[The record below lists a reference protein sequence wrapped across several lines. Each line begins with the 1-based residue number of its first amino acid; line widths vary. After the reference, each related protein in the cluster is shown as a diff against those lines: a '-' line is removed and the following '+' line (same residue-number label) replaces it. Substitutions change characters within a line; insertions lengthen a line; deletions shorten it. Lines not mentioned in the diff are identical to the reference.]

1 MTPTRVILMS
11 CGSYNPPTNMHL
23 RMFEIARD
31 HLHRMGTHMV
41 VGGVMSPVH
50 DSYAKK
56 DLVVAEHRCAMLK
69 LALQNNDW
77 IRVSTWETRQNCWT
91 RTRASLKHHQNLLN
105 SVLQNSDGS
114 IGNHI
119 DIEDLEWIPENI
131 LNGQDR
137 TPIQIKLL
145 CGADLLE
152 SFGKPGLWADQDID
166 AIVGEHGLVVITR
179 EGSNPNKFIYDS
191 DLLSKYMHNIHIVTE
206 WINNEVSSTKI
217 RRALKRGE
225 SIKYLTQDAVIDYI
239 YNWGL
244 YDVVTSTTK
253 LILTTTESNNYLH
266 IDDKY
271 KGAFLTPSPS
281 DVTMESPSP
290 VEIISIDLTESV
302 IKKNI
307 INSPV
312 KRSTAVN
319 SDDNE
324 CMREKFINII
334 TENSNNKNT
343 AKPLYPGLAKQ
354 IIATETGES
363 QIFWEVGLN
372 DTSTSVNNLIYD
384 TESDVHK
391 IETDCPTEFK
401 LENEIKNEQE
411 YLESEQTDDPCI
423 INETVEPDDNN
434 DVEINSQDE
443 EQFKLVDSMENND
456 DQSVLTDI
464 MELREVLSSPSIPEI
479 QEKNE
484 AQYLDLDIDDTD
496 KKIDEIPVCK
506 SSIES
511 SSRENINNKCLQ
523 SMVSLR
529 KRSKSSK
536 NLSEQV
542 VPMIDDESES
552 STSENTSEEMKKKD
566 TCNFLKQETRKAF
579 QGSLE
584 SIVRKPQALSKKSKS
599 FEYIKADLLPK
610 ELNLV
615 EIGDINLLE
624 KSGTS
629 KSETFATI
637 NSVKTIFNTQTEE
650 YCSVCFSKDQ
660 SSGKNLYTVHSTN
673 SSPVDPDS
681 TECEICSSCNLQGVE
696 SLPEEPQCE
705 LCEICGDVAMELDG
719 IASGRPELEEI
730 IDSRLPNQSTSLNI
744 TQQVTKKSK
753 ATKLDKKIFKIAD
766 EETDEANDEQDAI
779 GKEERPPSTSIEEY
793 SDDSTLDDVEFEIEN
808 CGLEMDVSQPQDAAQ
823 SIEPVSEEEKSEE
836 IKASD
841 DQFNESKRINRGSS
855 LINRSVPKP
864 DSKKRYSSVDNLQGS
879 KTLNLTLREPRIVKK
894 DRIVA
899 GSVDN
904 IRIARVNKSPHK
916 LRMSADDI
924 GQATKEAED
933 SPQQLTRQS
942 SEKSRVGT
950 DTVKFIIGKH
960 GLKIVSDRETA
971 L

>member
-1 MTPTRVILMS
+1 MT
-11 CGSYNPPTNMHL
+11 
-23 RMFEIARD
+23 
-31 HLHRMGTHMV
+31 
-41 VGGVMSPVH
+41 
-50 DSYAKK
+50 
-56 DLVVAEHRCAMLK
+56 
-69 LALQNNDW
+69 
-77 IRVSTWETRQNCWT
+77 
-91 RTRASLKHHQNLLN
+91 
-105 SVLQNSDGS
+105 
-114 IGNHI
+114 
-119 DIEDLEWIPENI
+119 
-131 LNGQDR
+131 
-137 TPIQIKLL
+137 
-145 CGADLLE
+145 
-152 SFGKPGLWADQDID
+152 
-166 AIVGEHGLVVITR
+166 
-179 EGSNPNKFIYDS
+179 
-191 DLLSKYMHNIHIVTE
+191 
-206 WINNEVSSTKI
+206 
-217 RRALKRGE
+217 
-225 SIKYLTQDAVIDYI
+225 
-239 YNWGL
+239 
-244 YDVVTSTTK
+244 TS
-253 LILTTTESNNYLH
+253 ESNNYLH

-312 KRSTAVN
+312 KRSTAIN

-334 TENSNNKNT
+334 TENSNNKNSNILT
-343 AKPLYPGLAKQ
+343 AAKPLYPGLAKQ

-384 TESDVHK
+384 TESDIDK
-391 IETDCPTEFK
+391 TEIDCTTELK
-401 LENEIKNEQE
+401 LENQIKNEE
-411 YLESEQTDDPCI
+411 NYLESEQADGPCI
-423 INETVEPDDNN
+423 INDETVEADDSN

-464 MELREVLSSPSIPEI
+464 MEMREVLSSPSIPEI
-479 QEKNE
+479 QEKNQ
-484 AQYLDLDIDDTD
+484 AQYLDLDLDIDDLVD
-496 KKIDEIPVCK
+496 KKIDEFSGCK
-506 SSIES
+506 INIES
-511 SSRENINNKCLQ
+511 TNSRENINSKCLQ

-529 KRSKSSK
+529 KISKSSK

-552 STSENTSEEMKKKD
+552 STSENTSEEKLKKKKD
-566 TCNFLKQETRKAF
+566 TRNFLKQDTRKAF

-615 EIGDINLLE
+615 EIGDINLIE

-629 KSETFATI
+629 KSDKFATI

-705 LCEICGDVAMELDG
+705 LCEICGDVAIKLDG
-719 IASGRPELEEI
+719 VASCRPELNEI

-744 TQQVTKKSK
+744 NQQVVKKSK
-753 ATKLDKKIFKIAD
+753 SSKIDKKIFEIAD
-766 EETDEANDEQDAI
+766 EGNDEENAI
-779 GKEERPPSTSIEEY
+779 GKEERPASTSIEEY

-808 CGLEMDVSQPQDAAQ
+808 CGLDIEASNNPQDAAQ
-823 SIEPVSEEEKSEE
+823 STEHASEEEKSEE
-836 IKASD
+836 IKATD

-879 KTLNLTLREPRIVKK
+879 KNVNLTSREPRIVKK

-904 IRIARVNKSPHK
+904 IRVARVNKSPHK
-916 LRMSADDI
+916 LRMSADDV
-924 GQATKEAED
+924 GQAIKEAED
-933 SPQQLTRQS
+933 SSQQLTRQS